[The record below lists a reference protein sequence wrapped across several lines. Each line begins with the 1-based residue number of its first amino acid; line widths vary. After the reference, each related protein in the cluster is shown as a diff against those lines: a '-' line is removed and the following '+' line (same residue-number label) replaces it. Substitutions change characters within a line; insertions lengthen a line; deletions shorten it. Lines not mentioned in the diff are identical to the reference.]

1 MERTLVL
8 LKPDAVKRDLIG
20 QILTMYENKGLKVE
34 ALYKKHVDKEL
45 LDQHYIEHINR
56 DFYPEL
62 ADFMS
67 SGPVVAVRLTGQ
79 NAINKVRAI
88 NGATNPKNSA
98 PGTIRFKYGRDVQNN
113 CVHGSAS
120 IEEAERELA
129 LWF

>member
-8 LKPDAVKRDLIG
+8 IKPDAVEQNLIG
-20 QILTMYENKGLKVE
+20 KILMKYEESGLTVE
-34 ALYKKHVDKEL
+34 NLYKKQVKKEL
-45 LDQHYIEHINR
+45 LDKHYIEHVNR

-62 ADFMS
+62 AEFMS
-67 SGPVVAVRLTGQ
+67 SGPIVAIRLKGN
-79 NAINKVRAI
+79 NAVAKVRAI

-98 PGTIRFKYGRDVQNN
+98 PGTIRHMYGNDVQMN

-120 IEEAERELA
+120 FVEAERELA